1 MLGSEDG
8 EVAQVDSFE
17 YAAYEMDLS
26 STVSELNVEI
36 CTGKTVFLWHSD
48 NTFGR
53 NSHVSSG
60 RSVKEDWRAVIRG
73 NGVSTPHL
81 LYYRRNTRGTLINL
95 VDRRVL
101 RTHSDTSNQ
110 QSGIPPPKKNSLS
123 CGRSMLY
130 SKTYRKHHQIK
141 YTQLTT
147 L

>member
-1 MLGSEDG
+1 MGSEDG
-8 EVAQVDSFE
+8 DVAQV

-36 CTGKTVFLWHSD
+36 CTGKIVFLWHSD

-60 RSVKEDWRAVIRG
+60 RSVKEAWRAVIRG
-73 NGVSTPHL
+73 TGV
-81 LYYRRNTRGTLINL
+81 INSAFNVRPKKYTGNL
-95 VDRRVL
+95 DQFGRSHSL
-101 RTHSDTSNQ
+101 TTYSDTSNQ
-110 QSGIPPPKKNSLS
+110 QSGIPPPPKKENSLS

-130 SKTYRKHHQIK
+130 DMTYRNRHQIK